1 MNEIEQRWADLETE
15 FKKVTPNRDNAR
27 AIIANIT
34 ELEELEIL
42 IVSGITSVP
51 EVTQGVLKKLIVGL
65 DTEIINGEIRLKT
78 KKD

>member
-1 MNEIEQRWADLETE
+1 MNEIEQRWEDLETE

-65 DTEIINGEIRLKT
+65 DTEIVNGEIRLKT